1 MTQNKK
7 NEMVLFGI
15 ILLLWVVGIGI
26 GLLFVNF

>member
-7 NEMVLFGI
+7 NEMVLFGT

-26 GLLFVNF
+26 GLLFV